1 MATQTGRKLSEHDPL
16 LMDGGV
22 NDNYYFVHLTAIATL
37 GAGVA
42 NTTKQLFFHLPTEAK
57 IVAVEASTD
66 TQTGNV
72 TVDIFNEAGT
82 PASILSTVATC
93 ATALT
98 PVSGVVSAPTT
109 EYAVG
114 SLFSIRCTTVAT
126 TGAATNVRIAVGFK
140 NAKANVAS
148 A

>member
-22 NDNYYFVHLTAIATL
+22 NDSYYAMHLPVLSSL

-42 NTTKQLFFHLPTEAK
+42 NTTIQEYFLLPAEAK
-57 IVAVEASTD
+57 IVNVYAVCD

-72 TVDIFNEAGT
+72 TVDLWNQAGT
-82 PASILSTVATC
+82 PATILSAVATC

-98 PVSGVVSAPTT
+98 PVAGTVSAPTT
-109 EYAVG
+109 EYAAG
-114 SLFSIRCTTVAT
+114 SLFSVRCTTVAS
-126 TGAATNVRIAVGFK
+126 TGAATNVRIFIVLK
-140 NAKANVAS
+140 NAKANVPS